1 MPAPGHILLN
11 QKIFAPYK
19 IATLVETVAEQGITA
34 EEVLRNTHLD
44 ASKIYDPNAL
54 TSVHQYIGACENVI
68 RAAAD
73 ASTAFQVGARM
84 HLSAYGMYGYA
95 LMCSLTLRDFF
106 DFGVKYHVLATPTLH
121 ISWREEAETAIWE
134 FSDIYLKLIS
144 EETREFLIQQQMA
157 QHVTHLHDAAG
168 PDCRPIKALFS
179 FPAPRNRALYERW
192 LECDCLF
199 DESVDEL
206 HYSSAILNQ
215 APQLANRLTRS
226 LLQETCDR
234 LIGKAKTSSGVSGE
248 VYQLMMLTPNR
259 FPTMEEVAQHMR
271 FTTRTLRR
279 KLGAEGT
286 DYGAILDDVRSSLA
300 VEYLQT
306 TKMSTEDI
314 AAKLGFSDGT
324 NFRRA
329 FKRWTGKTPRQI
341 RDEGDTSR

>member
-1 MPAPGHILLN
+1 MPAPGQILLN

-34 EEVLRNTHLD
+34 EVVLRNTYLD
-44 ASKIYDPNAL
+44 TSKVHDPNAL
-54 TSVHQYIGACENVI
+54 TSVHQYIEACENVI
-68 RAAAD
+68 KAAAD

-106 DFGVKYHVLATPTLH
+106 DFGVKYHPLATPTLH
-121 ISWREEAETAIWE
+121 ISWREEAGAAIWE
-134 FSDIYLKLIS
+134 FSDIYLNLMT

-168 PDCRPIKALFS
+168 PDCQPIKALFS
-179 FPAPRNRALYERW
+179 YPAPRNRALYERW
-192 LECDCLF
+192 LACECLF
-199 DESVDEL
+199 DQPANEL
-206 HYSSAILNQ
+206 HYPSAILDQ

-248 VYQLMMLTPNR
+248 VYQLMMLTPNK
-259 FPTMEEVAQHMR
+259 FPSMEQVAEQMR

-279 KLGAEGT
+279 KLEAEGT
-286 DYGAILDDVRSSLA
+286 DYGAILDDVRCSLA
-300 VEYLQT
+300 IEYLQT

-329 FKRWTGKTPRQI
+329 FKRWTGKTPRKI
-341 RDEGDTSR
+341 REEA